1 MTYVEKIHKYTV
13 TTKINGQVNSR
24 TAYTGTFPQLK
35 QHVTAVGKRWH
46 DTFGFPLVVTFDQ
59 VA

>member
-1 MTYVEKIHKYTV
+1 MSYAEKIHKYTV
-13 TTKINGQVNSR
+13 TTKIGDHENSR
-24 TAYTGTFPQLK
+24 TSYTGTYPQLK

-46 DTFGFPLVVTFDQ
+46 STFGFPLVVTFDQ